1 MFNNNQQIASLD
13 EQIMKNLDTGPK
25 TFEEIIDGLNFSY
38 VDIQVENSVSET
50 LYEMLT
56 KNKLKC

>member
-38 VDIQVENSVSET
+38 VDI
-50 LYEMLT
+50 
-56 KNKLKC
+56 